1 MKKSFFTLMLG
12 VAVTLSSFAQT
23 LTVDTE
29 NAEVSFKV
37 VSEDVT
43 GTITGL
49 DASITFNT
57 EDLGKSS
64 IKGSIPVSNISTGIS
79 KRDDH
84 LLSEDYFHAEKHPKM
99 EFESSKIEKTDKGY
113 LMTGKMTIVG
123 VTKDVRINFTYEG
136 NTFVG
141 KTVIY
146 TNDFDLAV
154 AKNRED
160 SKVLVKFT
168 VPVK

>member
-23 LTVDTE
+23 LTVDTDH
-29 NAEVSFKV
+29 AEVSFKV

-57 EDLGKSS
+57 DDLSKSS

-113 LMTGKMTIVG
+113 LMSGKMTIAG

-136 NTFVG
+136 KTFVG